1 MTNKTVADQIKRNQA
16 LNKAGANT
24 FTTTKKQNTA
34 TLSGK
39 KNGKKKD
46 PNKDKT
52 LTDEEKEAKRL
63 RDKKRQDRID
73 QLDNSKK
80 IIDTLMEKRGETEYA
95 SAGSGQTAEELTT
108 PMVYFDPAYNKA
120 SKEIDKMFRA

>member
-1 MTNKTVADQIKRNQA
+1 MAD
-16 LNKAGANT
+16 
-24 FTTTKKQNTA
+24 
-34 TLSGK
+34 K
-39 KNGKKKD
+39 KNNVVLPPAKKKK
-46 PNKDKT
+46 PFKEPWKESKKT
-52 LTDEEKEAKRL
+52 LTDEEKKAKRL

-120 SKEIDKMFRA
+120 SKDIDKMFRA